1 VSSLVVSKAARA
13 LPAHSVL
20 PSSAGIAA
28 VHRPPALHIVARLT
42 RYPELDI
49 ARGVFLA
56 LMISSHAVGLANVP
70 AGAFLRSNFWLPRG
84 WSTVGF
90 QVLAGFTIGLLFA
103 AADRRKQEQVWA
115 RAGRMFAVMLGS
127 NVVLLA
133 CKYAL
138 WGELWRFRDPSWW
151 IGAATLYTDAS
162 ISIVLAPTI
171 LLLAAAPWLLA
182 LQRRVSSA
190 WFTVF
195 SMSMFIG
202 AWAIYESS
210 SAPAFPDGKAGW
222 IILPLAGNGL
232 VGLVLGSWWSRN
244 EDARRSLRPRVAS
257 LAFVCL
263 LGLVASLSTSPLVQM
278 TIGTV
283 LRFGAVLALAMM
295 FGTRSSRPLVRC
307 IAQLGRHSLAV
318 FILHRPVIQAIQFAI
333 AHVDLSASL
342 RYAFLYPSTV
352 GCMVVLCAF
361 RDSDARVDR
370 MFRAFHL

>member
-1 VSSLVVSKAARA
+1 
-13 LPAHSVL
+13 
-20 PSSAGIAA
+20 
-28 VHRPPALHIVARLT
+28 LHIVARLT

-56 LMISSHAVGLANVP
+56 LMMSSHAVGLANVP
-70 AGAFLRSNFWLPRG
+70 ADAFLRSSFWLPRG

-103 AADRRKQEQVWA
+103 AADRRKQQEVSA

-138 WGELWRFRDPSWW
+138 WGELWRLEDPSWW
-151 IGAATLYTDAS
+151 IGAATLSTDAS

-171 LLLAAAPWLLA
+171 LLLATTPWLLA
-182 LQRRVSSA
+182 LERRLSRV
-190 WFTVF
+190 WFAVF
-195 SMSMFIG
+195 ALSTFVG
-202 AWAIYESS
+202 AWALYEAS
-210 SAPAFPDGKAGW
+210 SAPPFPDGKAGW

-244 EDARRSLRPRVAS
+244 EDARRSLRPRVTS

-263 LGLVASLSTSPLVQM
+263 VVLVASLSTAPLVQM
-278 TIGTV
+278 TVGTI
-283 LRFGAVLALAMM
+283 LRFGAVLALAMI

-307 IAQLGRHSLAV
+307 LSQLGRHSLAV

-333 AHVDLSASL
+333 AHVDLSASA
-342 RYAFLYPSTV
+342 RYVFLYPATV
-352 GCMVVLCAF
+352 GCMIVFCAL
-361 RDSDARVDR
+361 RDRDARVDR
-370 MFRAFHL
+370 MCRAIHL